1 MTDYP
6 DIERDVPAW
15 KDEPRYGPILN
26 DIFLTGLAQFVRAEC
41 QRGEWLKNLIRVVV
55 RDMDLEKS
63 NAILNLPE
71 AMDYS
76 ALPFK
81 IGEDSPQPD
90 LAERLAWE
98 FAEIVNKNITRP
110 MTKQKWYDFFY
121 PLFCRDL
128 PRAEVPLAER
138 LAREAA
144 IQVVNGLDIMPTDDS
159 IRAILLP
166 LFREAVNGKPAEGRG
181 GEG

>member
-1 MTDYP
+1 MSDYP

-26 DIFLTGLAQFVRAEC
+26 DIFLTGLAQFVRA
-41 QRGEWLKNLIRVVV
+41 VV
-55 RDMDLEKS
+55 REMADEEGPFIKVIHLSGPDGPKS
-63 NAILNLPE
+63 KNKP
-71 AMDYS
+71 S
-76 ALPFK
+76 
-81 IGEDSPQPD
+81 PD
-90 LAERLAWE
+90 LAERLA
-98 FAEIVNKNITRP
+98 RG
-110 MTKQKWYDFFY
+110 
-121 PLFCRDL
+121 
-128 PRAEVPLAER
+128 
-138 LAREAA
+138 AA